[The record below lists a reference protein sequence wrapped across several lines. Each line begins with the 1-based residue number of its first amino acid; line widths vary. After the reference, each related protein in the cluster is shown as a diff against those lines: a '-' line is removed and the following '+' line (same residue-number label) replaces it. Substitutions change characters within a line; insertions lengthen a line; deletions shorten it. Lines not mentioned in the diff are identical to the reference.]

1 MSSRVQSIN
10 GNISNVLKNEQNYN
24 SLKPKL
30 GNKTIKEDDS
40 IENIKKLAHISSY
53 NESEIINSTNTL
65 KCDDENDEGKVNY
78 KENNLYENY
87 TNADEID
94 GQLGSLSRLNNN
106 SCYRSFSEDDLN
118 HSELLKK
125 NFEDLTHFESAISLI
140 EDTSQHEE
148 EITITKCPSCP
159 EKIFKKT
166 DDMTIFENNNEEI
179 DFYTNEKIVSNNC
192 WSKVSKLRRYASN
205 LELYSSFNKK
215 SKLSYNFLEEFTLG
229 EGINYLSDFEI
240 HDSNLHLGNDE
251 GFFSLHHSNG
261 FINELEESDSDSDSA
276 NIKNYLNQKRMML
289 EKIKRESNLSNSSS
303 LDQYYSVAADLNC
316 IDDSKNTLISSFNSL
331 QIDQRYNSDEEENK
345 ILEVFDFIKEYRTL
359 VNSIDIQYN
368 SNNNKIYINGKP
380 LENRD
385 RYSLDEYQEIKT
397 VGNGAYGK
405 LVECIHLPTNRKVI
419 LKRIPVNNI
428 NHWYIKDVMTME
440 EYSLRKNIH
449 PRIITLHDAFFYH
462 PNSPIEKDNN
472 EKDKTTTKS
481 QTFATNIKNKFKN
494 LNKVLRGGKK
504 KREKEKDKDS

>member
-1 MSSRVQSIN
+1 
-10 GNISNVLKNEQNYN
+10 
-24 SLKPKL
+24 
-30 GNKTIKEDDS
+30 
-40 IENIKKLAHISSY
+40 
-53 NESEIINSTNTL
+53 
-65 KCDDENDEGKVNY
+65 
-78 KENNLYENY
+78 
-87 TNADEID
+87 
-94 GQLGSLSRLNNN
+94 
-106 SCYRSFSEDDLN
+106 
-118 HSELLKK
+118 
-125 NFEDLTHFESAISLI
+125 
-140 EDTSQHEE
+140 
-148 EITITKCPSCP
+148 
-159 EKIFKKT
+159 
-166 DDMTIFENNNEEI
+166 MTIFENNNEEI

-385 RYSLDEYQEIKT
+385 RYSLDEYQVCIVIIK
-397 VGNGAYGK
+397 
-405 LVECIHLPTNRKVI
+405 
-419 LKRIPVNNI
+419 
-428 NHWYIKDVMTME
+428 
-440 EYSLRKNIH
+440 
-449 PRIITLHDAFFYH
+449 
-462 PNSPIEKDNN
+462 
-472 EKDKTTTKS
+472 
-481 QTFATNIKNKFKN
+481 
-494 LNKVLRGGKK
+494 
-504 KREKEKDKDS
+504 